1 MVRIKH
7 RYLLFN
13 ILYPN
18 PPQPTTQPSTQPPSY
33 VLFSRPSPN
42 HLTSQLLI
50 STIRSNIQSIFGDYG
65 VSVTQSGMRIVYFS
79 PGTSTVILRVPRAHF
94 RLVWASLTF
103 MDTLPGASRGDA
115 PVRCVVRVVR
125 VSGTIRK
132 SEEEV
137 LRRARREIVR
147 AKREGRDADDD
158 QDVLE
163 SLVGESKAKARATG
177 NTLRT
182 QGEVLDM
189 EDLDED
195 DIMDDI
201 SD

>member
-18 PPQPTTQPSTQPPSY
+18 PPQATALPSSQPPSY
-33 VLFSRPSPN
+33 ILFSRPSPN

-50 STIRSNIQSIFGDYG
+50 SSIRSSIQSVFGDYG

-103 MDTLPGASRGDA
+103 MDTLPGASRNDA

-147 AKREGRDADDD
+147 AKREGRDADDH
-158 QDVLE
+158 QGVLQN
-163 SLVGESKAKARATG
+163 LVGENKGKGRATSDW
-177 NTLRT
+177 LRA
-182 QGEVLDM
+182 GEQVLDM

-195 DIMDDI
+195 DIMDDV

>member
-18 PPQPTTQPSTQPPSY
+18 PPQATTQPSSQPPSY

-103 MDTLPGASRGDA
+103 MDTLP
-115 PVRCVVRVVR
+115 VRVVR

-163 SLVGESKAKARATG
+163 SLVVESKGKARATA